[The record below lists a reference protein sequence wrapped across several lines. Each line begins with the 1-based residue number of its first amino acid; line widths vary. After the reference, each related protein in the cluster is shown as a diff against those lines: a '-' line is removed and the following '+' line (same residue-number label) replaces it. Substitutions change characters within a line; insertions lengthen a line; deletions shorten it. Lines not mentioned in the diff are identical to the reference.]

1 MRRSRAQG
9 TTSPD
14 PRASER
20 AGSAPDAEPK
30 YPRPKILVVDA
41 PDVTSAL
48 QERGYAARSGSFGQP
63 VVVPKAA
70 SYLPLNLTAFLPDY
84 TEQEIVGSISSGPI
98 CRIRRPSCLSRR
110 PRVCGGYGRRQ
121 QRMAWSTRDPLPCC
135 TCRTRWTGSTATAAS
150 LSSSPRPVSTRSASP
165 TLWTASATWT
175 RTAPGPSV
183 PTTGACCRSCA
194 GCRHRRHRAGDG
206 RRAEQRGAGSGDR
219 ELLQ

>member
-48 QERGYAARSGSFGQP
+48 QERGYAARSGSFGPP
-63 VVVPKAA
+63 VVVPKAG

-98 CRIRRPSCLSRR
+98 RRIRRPSCFRRR
-110 PRVCGGYGRRQ
+110 PRWCRGYGGRQ
-121 QRMAWSTRDPLPCC
+121 QPMEWWEREE
-135 TCRTRWTGSTATAAS
+135 
-150 LSSSPRPVSTRSASP
+150 
-165 TLWTASATWT
+165 
-175 RTAPGPSV
+175 V
-183 PTTGACCRSCA
+183 P
-194 GCRHRRHRAGDG
+194 
-206 RRAEQRGAGSGDR
+206 
-219 ELLQ
+219 